1 MTLDT
6 YTAPLELELREAE
19 DAHYLEGI
27 CVPYERVTHRAGPRP
42 EQFVSGAFEAA
53 LSTRATIKLTDYNH
67 SKTRV
72 PAGRSVQLEE
82 RSGGLWAR
90 FRFNRTPEGDSAYA
104 NVKEGVY
111 RGLSVGFRCRSD
123 EDRAGVRTITSAHL
137 DHVSLVE
144 EPAYADAVV
153 LDVRAAGSDPL
164 AEWAW
169 VLAPRTSTLDF
180 AGDPSILE
188 GITRLRRLGQ
198 QAGGTR

>member
-27 CVPYERVTHRAGPRP
+27 CVPYGQVTHRAGPRP
-42 EQFVSGAFEAA
+42 EQFVSGAFDAA

-67 SKTRV
+67 SRSRV

-82 RSGGLWAR
+82 RSAGLWAR
-90 FRFNRTPEGDSAYA
+90 FRFNRTPEGDSAYM
-104 NVKEGVY
+104 NVREGVY
-111 RGLSVGFRCRSD
+111 GGLSVGFRCRAD
-123 EDRAGVRTITSAHL
+123 EDRGGVRTITSAHL

-144 EPAYADAVV
+144 EPAYAGAEV
-153 LDVRAAGSDPL
+153 LAVRAADADPL

-169 VLAPRTSTLDF
+169 VLTPRSSTLDMP
-180 AGDPSILE
+180 GDPSILE
-188 GITRLRRLGQ
+188 AITRLRRLGQ
-198 QAGGTR
+198 QPGGTR